1 VARARAIVKRRKA
14 VRSIRKITRTM
25 QLIATAR
32 FQQAHNRAVAGRPY
46 VTRIRHMV
54 GQLSEGVDLDHPLLR
69 ENPDTAPDV
78 VLVLTSNRGL
88 AGGYNSNVL
97 RAAVRHIDELTAQA
111 RPVRIRVVGKKGIQ
125 YFKFL
130 GRPLD
135 AAYME
140 FGDKPTYA
148 QVSELADQ
156 LMAQYAAGEIRS
168 VSVAYMRFVST
179 GSQRPEVVR
188 LLPMEPPKHAEDEA
202 VEPHRAVEWEFS
214 PDPASILA
222 DLLPEA
228 VRVSLYQCFLEAVTS
243 EQVARMVAMKAATDA
258 AGDMIKFLSLQYN
271 RARQTQITL
280 ELLDIVGGANALQ
293 DE

>member
-1 VARARAIVKRRKA
+1 
-14 VRSIRKITRTM
+14 M

-54 GQLSEGVDLDHPLLR
+54 GQLSGGVDLDHPLLR
-69 ENPDTAPDV
+69 QNPDTAPDL

-88 AGGYNSNVL
+88 CGGYNTNVL
-97 RAAVRHIDELTAQA
+97 RTAIRHIDELQSQRRQTLVQM
-111 RPVRIRVVGKKGIQ
+111 VGKKGIQ

-130 GRPLD
+130 GRPLE
-135 AAYME
+135 AAHMQ

-148 QVSELADQ
+148 QVAELADRF
-156 LMAQYAAGEIRS
+156 MERYAAGQLRS
-168 VSVAYMRFVST
+168 VSVAYMRFIST
-179 GSQRPEVVR
+179 GSQKPEVVP
-188 LLPMEPPKHAEDEA
+188 LLPMEPPKRSEEEA
-202 VEPHRAVEWEFS
+202 SLHRSVEWEFS

-228 VRVSLYQCFLEAVTS
+228 VKVSLYQSFLESVTS
-243 EQVARMVAMKAATDA
+243 EQVMRMVAMKAATDA

-293 DE
+293 AK